1 MRFSRLG
8 ASALALAGALMA
20 GTAGAQTL
28 RIALADDPDALDPVT
43 TAAQTAVTV
52 LYTMCERLLST
63 DTDLNILPG
72 LVESWE
78 WSDSGTELTLHLVE
92 GQNFQDGTPFNA
104 EAVQAGINR
113 ARAPGSQR
121 ANDISSITDVSVVDP
136 YTVLITVAE
145 PAAQL
150 LSKLA
155 GPTGVIFSPAQVAA
169 MGADIGRE
177 PVCIGPY
184 RFVNRVAQDSITL
197 ERDPDYRFAADY
209 AFDSIVFRIIPDDS
223 VRLANL
229 QSGDVDL
236 IEKLDPSNAGSVA
249 DPAQYTIMQNL
260 SPNNQALMFNLNRPG
275 PMQDPRVRRAFELSL
290 DRQAIVDV
298 AFAGQYIAAN
308 QFAAPGTVFYDTGH
322 PMPARDPE
330 AARALLEEAGVT
342 LPVPFTILVPNRP
355 LAVRVGEMI
364 QAMSNEAGF
373 DTRLDVVDFA
383 TTLQLT
389 NEGNFEAW
397 GPIGPQYA
405 NDMDT
410 LIYQVLH
417 STGGRNVGRYA
428 SAQMDDLLDRTRSAT
443 DPEDRRALFI
453 EAAGVAATD
462 IPVIYL
468 YHQAPLYV
476 MRADL
481 TGVFQTG
488 DGFLQLRGATLN

>member
-1 MRFSRLG
+1 MILSRLSV
-8 ASALALAGALMA
+8 SALALAGALMA
-20 GTAGAQTL
+20 TTASAQTL

-43 TAAQTAVTV
+43 TAAQTAATV
-52 LYTMCERLLST
+52 LYTMCERLMST

-72 LVESWE
+72 LAESWE
-78 WSDSGTELTLHLVE
+78 WSESGTELTLNLVQ
-92 GQNFQDGTPFNA
+92 GQVFHDGTPFNA
-104 EAVQAGINR
+104 EAVTAGIDR
-113 ARAPGSQR
+113 ARAPGTQR
-121 ANDISSITDVSVVDP
+121 SNDLNSITDVTVVDE
-136 YTVLITVAE
+136 YTVLITTAE

-155 GPTGVIFSPAQVAA
+155 GIGGVIFSPAQVEA
-169 MGADIGRE
+169 MGADIGRA
-177 PVCIGPY
+177 PVCVGPY
-184 RFVNRVAQDSITL
+184 RFANRVAQDSITL
-197 ERDPDYRFAADY
+197 ERDPGYRLASDF
-209 AFDSIVFRIIPDDS
+209 AFDSVIFRIIPDDS

-229 QSGDVDL
+229 QSGDVDV
-236 IEKLDPSNAGSVA
+236 IEKLDPSHAGSLS
-249 DPAQYTIMQNL
+249 DTSRYTILPNV
-260 SPNNQALMFNLNRPG
+260 SPNNQALMFNLDRPG
-275 PMQDPRVRRAFELSL
+275 PMQDPRVRRAFELGL

-298 AFAGQYIAAN
+298 AFAGQYLAAN
-308 QFAAPGTVFYDTGH
+308 QFAAPGTVFYNEDNA
-322 PMPARDPE
+322 MPARDPE

-355 LAVRVGEMI
+355 LAVRVGEMM
-364 QAMSNEAGF
+364 QAMTNEAGF
-373 DTRLDVVDFA
+373 ATRLDVVDFA

-417 STGGRNVGRYA
+417 SSGGRNVGRYN
-428 SAQMDDLLDRTRSAT
+428 SEEMDDLLNRTRSAT
-443 DPEDRRALFI
+443 DPDERRALFV

-468 YHQAPLYV
+468 YHQAQLYV

-481 TGVFQTG
+481 TGVSQTG
-488 DGFLQLRGATLN
+488 DGILQLGGAALN